1 MRNAEMSHMSEGPI
15 PLHYAEEASER
26 RKADRRFE
34 GRTDRRAPKLRL
46 DPLFA
51 ATLVNQIARKEMT
64 GTDGY
69 ARPWRGPRPGIIIN
83 VRA

>member
-51 ATLVNQIARKEMT
+51 ATLVNQIAREET
-64 GTDGY
+64 PYAHGY
-69 ARPWRGPRPGIIIN
+69 AQTWRGPKPGIVVN
-83 VRA
+83 VKA